1 MSRRQRLLRR
11 TVLGSLLVVAL
22 IVGIIVSRESLRS
35 SDVASDG
42 IEDVLAR
49 DLPEGAPEAQFV
61 DRGQQL
67 QPPFRHFAGTR
78 THRLPEDMG
87 SGIAWGDCN
96 GDDLPD
102 LYAVNFVGPIDL
114 TEQQIA
120 GLPGNALYLNRG
132 DGRFDEVAAAASADI
147 REFGMAAAWGDYDGD
162 GDQDLFVSQYGPNL
176 LLENDGQCSFTDVTE
191 KVGVAGGGAFSGG
204 ASWADY
210 DGDQD
215 LDLYV
220 TNYVRFDESIASP
233 ELSLQFGQSIPFTLN
248 PSSYEPA
255 PNFLYRN
262 RGDGSFE
269 EVASVALVDNPTGR
283 SLSAAWAD
291 YDLDGDLDLYV
302 ANDISDNALY
312 RNRGDGTFDDIS
324 ADSLTADYRG
334 AMGLA
339 VADYDRD
346 GDLDFFVTHWLAQEN
361 ALYTNHLSEMG
372 PERMMFGDVA
382 DMVGLGHTGLS
393 SVGWGTAFLDYDNDG
408 WVDLFVANGSTL
420 EQRDN
425 DELLVPQKMQLF
437 WNRGL
442 DGYYD
447 ATLIA
452 GPGLAHPWVARG
464 AAAADWDRDGDVDLA
479 VSVNGGPLLLL
490 ENQGPVNGHWIEI
503 DLRQPGGN
511 RRALGALIRVVT
523 DIATQLGAVGANSS
537 YLSQEPTTRH
547 FGVGQT
553 DLVEV
558 QVRWPD
564 GTEEVW
570 LELAADQS
578 VVLDRGTGTILA
590 R

>member
-1 MSRRQRLLRR
+1 MAILRNRRTRRLLALAAV
-11 TVLGSLLVVAL
+11 VLGSLTVYLVTRSTPAPYQAGEFTEGLTDAL
-22 IVGIIVSRESLRS
+22 GRALPADAPAFAFT
-35 SDVASDG
+35 DVTGDAGLSCTHF
-42 IEDVLAR
+42 
-49 DLPEGAPEAQFV
+49 P
-61 DRGQQL
+61 GQ
-67 QPPFRHFAGTR
+67 R
-78 THRLPEDMG
+78 TGLLSEDMG
-87 SGIAWGDCN
+87 SG
-96 GDDLPD
+96 
-102 LYAVNFVGPIDL
+102 V
-114 TEQQIA
+114 
-120 GLPGNALYLNRG
+120 AL
-132 DGRFDEVAAAASADI
+132 ADV
-147 REFGMAAAWGDYDGD
+147 DGD
-162 GDQDLFVSQYGPNL
+162 GHCDALIMNIG
-176 LLENDGQCSFTDVTE
+176 TDT
-191 KVGVAGGGAFSGG
+191 
-204 ASWADY
+204 
-210 DGDQD
+210 
-215 LDLYV
+215 
-220 TNYVRFDESIASP
+220 
-233 ELSLQFGQSIPFTLN
+233 
-248 PSSYEPA
+248 PA
-255 PNFLYRN
+255 PTRLF
-262 RGDGSFE
+262 
-269 EVASVALVDNPTGR
+269 
-283 SLSAAWAD
+283 
-291 YDLDGDLDLYV
+291 
-302 ANDISDNALY
+302 
-312 RNRGDGTFDDIS
+312 RNRGDGTFEDRSESSGIAFDGIGMAATFCDTDSDGDLDLWLSSYGGLHLYRNEGDCHFTDIS
-324 ADSLTADYRG
+324 AA
-334 AMGLA
+334 AGLA
-339 VADYDRD
+339 EINGFFAGLAPADYDRD